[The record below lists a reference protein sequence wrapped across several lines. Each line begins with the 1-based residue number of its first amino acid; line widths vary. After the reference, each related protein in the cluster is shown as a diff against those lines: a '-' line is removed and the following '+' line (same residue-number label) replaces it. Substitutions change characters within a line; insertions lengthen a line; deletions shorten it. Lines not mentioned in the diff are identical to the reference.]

1 MADYIDRQAAID
13 AMAELEEEAKWH
25 NEAYSDWKGYI
36 DGIHDANDAIKTL
49 PSADVQHWIPCS
61 ERLPEEDG
69 EYLVT
74 DVSGGAATVTE
85 TYFITDCEGEGHWGA
100 LDVIAWMPLPE
111 PYNPIDGAM
120 NPPEVETDDGARA
133 TYKRDL

>member
-1 MADYIDRQAAID
+1 MDDYISRQAAIE
-13 AMAELEEEAKWH
+13 AASKGCFELRGIFGQVKAEINA
-25 NEAYSDWKGYI
+25 
-36 DGIHDANDAIKTL
+36 L
-49 PSADVQHWIPCS
+49 PSADVPHWIPCS
-61 ERLPEEDG
+61 ERLPEEGG

-111 PYNPIDGAM
+111 PYEEKN
-120 NPPEVETDDGARA
+120 NE
-133 TYKRDL
+133 